1 MSTLRILLA
10 DDHEVV
16 RRGLRA
22 LLEAKPGW
30 EVVGE
35 AATGREAVEM
45 AKQLK
50 PEVAILDISMPELNG
65 LDATGQILKE
75 IPQMEVL
82 VLTVH
87 DSEQMVREVLYSGAR
102 GYVLKSDAGRDLL
115 AAVEALSHHKSFF
128 SADVAHMVLQGYLQ
142 ARPPASPDSAPS
154 RLTSREREVV
164 QLLAEGNSN
173 KEVATALG
181 ISAKTAETH
190 RANIMQKLG
199 IHSLPGLV
207 RYAVRNK
214 IVES

>member
-1 MSTLRILLA
+1 MNALRILLA

-22 LLEAKPGW
+22 LLETRPGW

-45 AKQLK
+45 ARRLK

-75 IPQMEVL
+75 APQTEVL

-87 DSEQMVREVLYSGAR
+87 DSEQMVWGVLHSGAR
-102 GYVLKSDAGRDLL
+102 GYVLKSDAGRDLV
-115 AAVEALSHHKSFF
+115 AAVEALSRHKSFF
-128 SADVAHMVLQGYLQ
+128 SADISDVVLQGYLQ
-142 ARPPASPDSAPS
+142 FQQPESSGPAPS

-164 QLLAEGNSN
+164 QLLAEGRSN
-173 KEVATALG
+173 KEVASALG
-181 ISAKTAETH
+181 ISVKTAETH
-190 RANIMQKLG
+190 RANVMQKLG
-199 IHSLPGLV
+199 LHSLPELV
-207 RYAVRNK
+207 RYAVRNN